1 MNHEENKQEEF
12 IEINDSCSC
21 QFGFKGFSMGKIL
34 LGVVFLL
41 LGLFYLGRNLGW
53 WDFNLN
59 WSLLWPI
66 ILITLGISVIG
77 NKKISRVL
85 LWVIIFFM
93 VIVLDG
99 SLLSNKDNRDVKQE
113 GVHFFFGSY
122 ERSDVENRINI
133 ILDNIYKD
141 NDKIDIGVTIE
152 DK

>member
-1 MNHEENKQEEF
+1 MNYEEGEVEEV
-12 IEINDSCSC
+12 IEVEDSCSC
-21 QFGFKGFSMGKIL
+21 RMKISPSKVL
-34 LGVVFLL
+34 LGLIFLL
-41 LGLFYLGRNLGW
+41 LGLFYLGKNMAW
-53 WDFNLN
+53 WDFSLD
-59 WSLLWPI
+59 WSLFWPI

-93 VIVLDG
+93 VIVLAG
-99 SLLSNKDNRDVKQE
+99 SLLSNKNNRDVKQE
-113 GVHFFFGSY
+113 DVHFFFGSY

>member
-1 MNHEENKQEEF
+1 MNHEEGEVEEV
-12 IEINDSCSC
+12 IEVKDSCSC
-21 QFGFKGFSMGKIL
+21 RMNFPLSKVL
-34 LGVVFLL
+34 LGVIFLL
-41 LGLFYLGRNLGW
+41 LGLFYLGRNMAW
-53 WDFNLN
+53 WDFSLD
-59 WSLLWPI
+59 WSLFWPI
-66 ILITLGISVIG
+66 ILIALGISVIG

-93 VIVLDG
+93 VIVLAG
-99 SLLSNKDNRDVKQE
+99 SLLSNKNNRDVKQE
-113 GVHFFFGSY
+113 DVHFFFGSY